1 MSDYPKVGLRERLPT
16 RRRSE
21 SRKII
26 WQPPHNVD
34 APKTKLFVS
43 IGYAED
49 GLRPVEL
56 FYDAG
61 YRSGSD
67 LETLVSDLCI
77 VLSVM
82 IQHRDVRVEDF
93 AHSLSKEL
101 DLRSGQ
107 QTFGSLV
114 GVLIEQLLTPPAW
127 AEALMTI
134 VERAGN
140 E

>member
-34 APKTKLFVS
+34 APETKLFVS

-49 GLRPVEL
+49 GLRPVEI
-56 FYDAG
+56 FYDGG

-77 VLSVM
+77 VISVL
-82 IQHRDVRVEDF
+82 IQHRDIEVERF
-93 AHSLSKEL
+93 TQSLSFER
-101 DLRSGQ
+101 DLRSDSEA
-107 QTFGSLV
+107 FGSIV
-114 GVLIEQLLTPPAW
+114 GALPSYFHLAECSLIETAQAV
-127 AEALMTI
+127 I
-134 VERAGN
+134 SRA
-140 E
+140 